1 MMLQGAGLGYRRDL
15 AEDFYY
21 CPTTVLSTL
30 WKWRQKIG
38 SKWEGL
44 RAINL
49 IKRQN
54 DFPCRPWT
62 FTLFRWT
69 GAFR

>member
-30 WKWRQKIG
+30 WKWHQKVD
-38 SKWEGL
+38 
-44 RAINL
+44 
-49 IKRQN
+49 QN
-54 DFPCRPWT
+54 GRG
-62 FTLFRWT
+62 
-69 GAFR
+69 GAL